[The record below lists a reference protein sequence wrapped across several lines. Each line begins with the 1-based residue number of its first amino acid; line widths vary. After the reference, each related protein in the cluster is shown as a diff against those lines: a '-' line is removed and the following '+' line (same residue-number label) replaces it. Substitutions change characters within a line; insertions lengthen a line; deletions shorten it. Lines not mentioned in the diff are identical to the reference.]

1 MAINV
6 AGDNATAIEPA
17 EEFGLVAQGMKIVPM
32 SFQNVDIHA
41 VGLKATRGDLILTS
55 FFEDVF
61 PAARRF
67 SDAFY
72 ARRNAMPSQ
81 IQAGVY
87 SAVRHYLQAVK
98 DGESDD
104 GATVMA
110 KMKATPV
117 SDAYTPNGRIR
128 EDQRMVHDL
137 YLVQV
142 KTPPEIQGALGFVKL
157 VAHHSARPG
166 VPSARS
172 QQVRSGG
179 KIIDRDGSS
188 ARMLI
193 DSLPLEEGEPIC
205 EKCLR
210 ASSPCVEGPNPKQ
223 RVN

>member
-1 MAINV
+1 MIDENLARSRAHRNNV
-6 AGDNATAIEPA
+6 HRYRRPLATQLSDLERACIERRLSEDQASMEVLSGDNTTAIKQA

-41 VGLKATRGDLILTS
+41 IGLKATRGDLILTS
-55 FFEDVF
+55 FFEDVSL
-61 PAARRF
+61 AARRF

-98 DGESDD
+98 DAESDD

-110 KMKATPV
+110 KMRATPV
-117 SDAYTPNGRIR
+117 SDAYTANGRIR

-142 KTPPEIQGALGFVKL
+142 KTPEESKGPWDFVKL
-157 VAHHSARPG
+157 VATIPPDQAFRPLD
-166 VPSARS
+166 RS
-172 QQVRSGG
+172 KCGLVG
-179 KIIDRDGSS
+179 K
-188 ARMLI
+188 
-193 DSLPLEEGEPIC
+193 
-205 EKCLR
+205 
-210 ASSPCVEGPNPKQ
+210 
-223 RVN
+223 